1 MEESLG
7 SKKEKFLNR
16 YRVKGNE
23 TAKEVAIKK
32 ENEKIQGTQIS
43 EERKAEL
50 KKSNTACTN
59 FFFK

>member
-50 KKSNTACTN
+50 KKYI
-59 FFFK
+59 